1 MNEYKKRVYQGIIC
15 VTALTLI
22 SMPAF
27 SAEKTDKVAP
37 LHSFF
42 AKTEKPKTE
51 SNVTNETTKTKKA
64 SKKEKEIKTNVKDP
78 AIKGINAIKG
88 SVFTMEN
95 CVEYA
100 LENDPN
106 IKNYRNTQE
115 KKKSEV
121 GIAKSSYFPSITGGT
136 GYNINNTKY
145 FGDKSNSLNNN
156 YYGLD
161 LSITEMI
168 WDFGKT
174 SAKINMSKFNYEA
187 AGYDVENS
195 ILYRIYDVKIAYT
208 AVLAARAN
216 VDIYA
221 RSVRINK
228 LNVDRTKAMYEVG
241 LKSKIDV
248 VNADANLTEAK
259 ISLLEAQKEYEVSLI
274 ELNNSI
280 FYVNAPSYLIQ
291 NTETF
296 NFQKN
301 YSVKNELNV
310 AYDRKHYDASSV
322 EAEMKDG
329 AILTSGIEKQDILKT
344 YKFKPF
350 PYTMDEAIQLAYQNR
365 PDLKSLILVRRAS
378 EESLKAIKRSY
389 FPAINASGGYSLMK
403 QSDYGTVTKIE
414 RLAGINGNSA
424 ATVTPI
430 DSTMVYESEDGT
442 IWLTGHAWY
451 HNIANPA
458 NSVTYTRLQLVKTK
472 DVDSSSN
479 KNRNYYAWIIPADIN
494 DFGQNILTKS
504 SPYGLTDGS
513 EEIINTSYGPFLERT
528 SRSIQQQKNYGNY
541 VSEPLLKLKQVNS
554 INEWTDYG
562 EQIKGLTID
571 SDFSKIIKSVIGSR
585 YTKLFEMPDKRL
597 FVFSYDLSTLYLYEY
612 DSVNNKL
619 VKVANVNVLDE
630 NNPSGRSCP
639 DYIKNFEV
647 FDYNGILFF
656 KLFNNRVYRYGD
668 YKLSWVTTNTKA
680 SNDEVLYDLKLT
692 IENKDKYNN
701 LPENTENSEID
712 KFVIKEIGMINPQVD
727 RDADLFRHI
736 TQFFAPH
743 NYYNKATGLVEKVI
757 MDPDKPETGIPKEY
771 FRIKNLKE
779 LYKEIYKGFGCN
791 NIIISKLNLEFI
803 LQNVQVYLM
812 K

>member
-115 KKKSEV
+115 AQKSEV

-274 ELNNSI
+274 ELNNSM

-403 QSDYGTVTKIE
+403 QSDYGTHQVGVY
-414 RLAGINGNSA
+414 AGLDFPNVNIMSIKNQIKEGQA
-424 ATVTPI
+424 
-430 DSTMVYESEDGT
+430 Y
-442 IWLTGHAWY
+442 L
-451 HNIANPA
+451 NIADN
-458 NSVTYTRLQLVKTK
+458 N
-472 DVDSSSN
+472 VDLIK
-479 KNRNYYAWIIPADIN
+479 KNIY
-494 DFGQNILTKS
+494 F
-504 SPYGLTDGS
+504 
-513 EEIINTSYGPFLERT
+513 
-528 SRSIQQQKNYGNY
+528 SIQSYYVNMKDLEKRIPLMSKKVEETFENFELADGRYAVGLGNY
-541 VSEPLLKLKQVNS
+541 LELQQAQ
-554 INEWTDYG
+554 TDYNNA
-562 EQIKGLTID
+562 QLA
-571 SDFSKIIKSVIGSR
+571 FVKS
-585 YTKLFEMPDKRL
+585 
-597 FVFSYDLSTLYLYEY
+597 
-612 DSVNNKL
+612 
-619 VKVANVNVLDE
+619 
-630 NNPSGRSCP
+630 
-639 DYIKNFEV
+639 V
-647 FDYNGILFF
+647 FDYNEARFYLEESMG
-656 KLFNNRVYRYGD
+656 
-668 YKLSWVTTNTKA
+668 
-680 SNDEVLYDLKLT
+680 LK
-692 IENKDKYNN
+692 
-701 LPENTENSEID
+701 
-712 KFVIKEIGMINPQVD
+712 
-727 RDADLFRHI
+727 
-736 TQFFAPH
+736 
-743 NYYNKATGLVEKVI
+743 
-757 MDPDKPETGIPKEY
+757 
-771 FRIKNLKE
+771 
-779 LYKEIYKGFGCN
+779 
-791 NIIISKLNLEFI
+791 
-803 LQNVQVYLM
+803 
-812 K
+812 